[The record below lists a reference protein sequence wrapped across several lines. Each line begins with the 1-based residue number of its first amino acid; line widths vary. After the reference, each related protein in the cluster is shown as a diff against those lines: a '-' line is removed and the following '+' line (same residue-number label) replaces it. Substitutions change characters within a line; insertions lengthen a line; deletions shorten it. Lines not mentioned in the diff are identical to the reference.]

1 MRTRSLSPKTVPVW
15 VLLPVNARRRYNELL
30 AVQADLQRLSG
41 ASPYNSYR
49 PGRPPGG
56 DRLRYCF

>member
-1 MRTRSLSPKTVPVW
+1 MPDW

-49 PGRPPGG
+49 PG
-56 DRLRYCF
+56 DRRGVVAAVLLTIT